1 MGSAISG
8 KPSARAGAQ
17 DSGGQPLLQD
27 KPGPAAEPAGPC
39 VMVIF
44 GASGDLTRRLLF
56 PSLYNLA
63 SQKLLPRQFAV
74 VGYAFDKMSEDAF
87 RAKMKENLRAFAP
100 TVVDEQISRR
110 LLERL
115 YYISSEFDNPAGYK
129 ILKQRLSEVDRE
141 HATGGNYFFYLA
153 AAPRFFLEI
162 VRQLGDAGLLKEEE
176 NTWRRV
182 VIEKPFGRDV
192 QSAHAL
198 NQALERSLK
207 EEQIYRIDHYL
218 GKETVQ
224 NILAF
229 RFANGVF
236 EPVWNRRYV
245 DHVQITAA
253 ETVGVEHRGP
263 YYDAAGAL
271 RDMVPNHIMQ
281 LVSLTAMEPPISFA
295 AHPLHDEQVKVLHAV
310 QPMKP
315 DDVVN
320 CAVRGQYGASVSGV
334 PPMPGYRAEPLVAK
348 DSKTETFVA
357 LKLNI
362 DSWRWAGVPFYLR
375 TGKRMAERVT
385 EVAIQFRQA
394 PLVLFRQTGVERMSP
409 NQLIMHIQPDE
420 GISLR
425 FEAKVP
431 GPVVRMGPVDMRF
444 DYADYFGRSC
454 QTGYET
460 LLYDCMIGDAT
471 LFQRADMIEA
481 GWTIVEPVLEVWANT
496 VPEDFPNYAA
506 GSWGPRSADLLLDR
520 DGREW
525 RHAQSASSYRGLQNT
540 GQPTKAQRTGA

>member
-1 MGSAISG
+1 MGAATPGERSVPQDPGGRTAVQ
-8 KPSARAGAQ
+8 KTPQPSAQ
-17 DSGGQPLLQD
+17 
-27 KPGPAAEPAGPC
+27 PAGPC
-39 VMVIF
+39 AMVIF
-44 GASGDLTRRLLF
+44 GASGDLTKRLLF

-63 SQKLLPRQFAV
+63 LQRLLPKQFAV

-87 RAKMKENLRAFAP
+87 RAQMRENLGEFAP
-100 TVVDEQISRR
+100 TAVKKEVSDWF
-110 LLERL
+110 LERL
-115 YYISSEFDNPAGYK
+115 YYIPSEFDNISGYQ
-129 ILKQRLSEVDRE
+129 ILSQRLSEIDTK
-141 HATGGNYFFYLA
+141 HGTCGNYFFYLA

-162 VRQLGDAGLLKEEE
+162 VKQLGQAGLLNEKD
-176 NTWRRV
+176 NAWRRV

-198 NQALERSLK
+198 NLALKDSLK

-236 EPVWNRRYV
+236 EPIWNRRYV

-253 ETVGVEHRGP
+253 ETVGVERRGP
-263 YYDAAGAL
+263 YYDRAGAL

-295 AHPLHDEQVKVLHAV
+295 ADPVHDEQAKVLRAV
-310 QPMKP
+310 QPLSLE
-315 DDVVN
+315 DVASH
-320 CAVRGQYGASVSGV
+320 AVRGQYGPALPGTT
-334 PPMPGYRAEPLVAK
+334 PMPGYRMEQSVAR
-348 DSKTETFVA
+348 DSNTETFVA
-357 LKLNI
+357 LKLHI

-375 TGKRMAERVT
+375 TGKRLAERVT

-394 PLVLFRQTGVERMSP
+394 PLVLFRQIGVERMSP
-409 NQLIMHIQPDE
+409 NLLVMHIQPDE

-431 GPVVRMGPVDMRF
+431 GPAVRMGPVNMRF
-444 DYADYFGRSC
+444 DYADYFGKSC

-481 GWTIVEPVLEVWANT
+481 GWSMVEPVLEVWANT
-496 VPEDFPNYAA
+496 PPEDFPNYAA
-506 GSWGPRSADLLLDR
+506 GTWGPQGADLLLER

-525 RHAQSASSYRGLQNT
+525 RHTQSLTASPDLKNP
-540 GQPTKAQRTGA
+540 GQPARVQRTGA